1 MNATP
6 RPQATADTAAPAR
19 PQLRSGRAFAHTTG
33 ASGSGHPHRSDGRS
47 PHTPRGARHPGPHGG
62 PGTTPPVPGPPAWTR
77 PRRGLFPA
85 LCVLLLALLTW
96 QTAAHGPLRA
106 LDERLGRTV
115 AGSGFP
121 GGLARFLSDL
131 GNVTVAL
138 PVLLAAIAVSAV
150 TTARARRVR
159 RWWAPALGAALAMA
173 AVPAL
178 VVPLKSWVGRP
189 GPPETAASGAHD
201 GFFPSGHTATAAVAY
216 GAATLLVLTACRP
229 GRRPRVLALCAYVL
243 LNAGVGIGLVR
254 CGYHWPLDVMGAWC
268 LSGVVL
274 WALALAVARVTRA
287 DPPPG
292 P

>member
-6 RPQATADTAAPAR
+6 RPQETADTAAPAL

-77 PRRGLFPA
+77 RGLFPA
-85 LCVLLLALLTW
+85 LCVLLLAFLTW
-96 QTAAHGPLRA
+96 QTASHGPLRA

-115 AGSGFP
+115 AHSGFP
-121 GGLARFLSDL
+121 GGLARFLADL

-138 PVLLAAIAVSAV
+138 PVLLAAIAVSALA
-150 TTARARRVR
+150 TARARRGR
-159 RWWAPALGAALAMA
+159 RWWPPALGAALAMA

-189 GPPETAASGAHD
+189 GPPEMAASGAHD

-216 GAATLLVLTACRP
+216 GAATLLLLTATHA
-229 GRRPRVLALCAYVL
+229 GRRPRALALGAYVL

-254 CGYHWPLDVMGAWC
+254 CGYHWPLDVAGAWC
-268 LSGVVL
+268 LSGAVL
-274 WALALAVARVTRA
+274 WALALPLTRVTRA
-287 DPPPG
+287 DQPPG

>member
-6 RPQATADTAAPAR
+6 RPQETADTAASALPQRR
-19 PQLRSGRAFAHTTG
+19 PGRAFAHTTG
-33 ASGSGHPHRSDGRS
+33 ASGSGHPHRSDSRP

-62 PGTTPPVPGPPAWTR
+62 PGTTPPVPGPPAWART
-77 PRRGLFPA
+77 RRGLFPA

-96 QTAAHGPLRA
+96 QTAARGPLRG

-121 GGLARFLSDL
+121 SGLAHVLADL

-138 PVLLAAIAVSAV
+138 PVLLAATALSTVVAV
-150 TTARARRVR
+150 RARRIR
-159 RWWAPALGAALAMA
+159 RWWPPALGAALAMA

-178 VVPLKSWVGRP
+178 VVPLKSWIGRP
-189 GPPETAASGAHD
+189 GPPGTAASGVTD

-216 GAATLLVLTACRP
+216 GAATLLLLTARP
-229 GRRPRVLALCAYVL
+229 AGRRPRALALCGYVL

-254 CGYHWPLDVMGAWC
+254 CGYHWPLDVVAAWC

-274 WALALAVARVTRA
+274 WALGLALARVTRA

-292 P
+292 R